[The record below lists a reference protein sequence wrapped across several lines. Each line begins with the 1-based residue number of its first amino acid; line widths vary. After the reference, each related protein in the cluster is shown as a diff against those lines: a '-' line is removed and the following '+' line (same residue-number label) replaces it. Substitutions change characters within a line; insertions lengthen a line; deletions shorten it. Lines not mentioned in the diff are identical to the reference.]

1 MTDQQVQ
8 AAYQQLLATPPDN
21 LEEGAFFELAQAPP
35 QAKAEAQAW
44 LQLSRALY
52 EESVG
57 LGAGADLGRVQA
69 QRQQALAVVYLLAKG
84 AEPRQLPALPAPST
98 PSAPPAATL
107 AQNLVEVI
115 KRSQSFLSAELWAQV
130 QALLTPTS
138 IAVMTGVFAA
148 WAVGHAVGVGVVAD
162 LVLAALGAAFLGWNA
177 IRAARLLY
185 GVINQAMP
193 PAKDEALTAAAK
205 DFAELVVL
213 VGVDVVTAIFLG
225 KAFKK
230 ARSRLERS
238 PGRVGPERAPE
249 ERGAPERGTEEQRRR
264 SAPEERGTVE
274 ERRSAPEERG
284 TVVDVLRGG
293 GAAGL
298 PRARVPWGLVALGGG
313 AFAVLLIYVSGRKS

>member
-1 MTDQQVQ
+1 
-8 AAYQQLLATPPDN
+8 
-21 LEEGAFFELAQAPP
+21 
-35 QAKAEAQAW
+35 
-44 LQLSRALY
+44 
-52 EESVG
+52 
-57 LGAGADLGRVQA
+57 
-69 QRQQALAVVYLLAKG
+69 
-84 AEPRQLPALPAPST
+84 
-98 PSAPPAATL
+98 
-107 AQNLVEVI
+107 
-115 KRSQSFLSAELWAQV
+115 
-130 QALLTPTS
+130 
-138 IAVMTGVFAA
+138 
-148 WAVGHAVGVGVVAD
+148 
-162 LVLAALGAAFLGWNA
+162 
-177 IRAARLLY
+177 
-185 GVINQAMP
+185 MP

-249 ERGAPERGTEEQRRR
+249 ERGAEEQRRR
-264 SAPEERGTVE
+264 SAQGERGSVE